1 MNWFETKKIAREK
14 FNKSF
19 SLTKE
24 GNSLYLSIWIC
35 IYLHDLE
42 LDVSRPEE
50 TNINKALVLVDH
62 HKGRLVVSCNT
73 QARHKGIHKNMPLS
87 AAYAL
92 CSDLIVKKR
101 SPDEE
106 GKTLHA
112 LAAWAMRFTSM
123 VSLIPPNALV
133 LDVKGSERL
142 FGGLDCLKALIQKD
156 FQMLGHQASIS
167 LAPTP
172 TAAWMLARANAPG
185 TFFETDVSNLTA
197 DLSDIDVGVC
207 GFDLGIL
214 EGLRSV
220 GLNQFSDLYCMPR
233 DGLARRFGPMVIDF
247 VDKALGKTADP
258 RRRFSMPPSYKC
270 GTELSFE
277 SSNIETLLLYTEHL
291 LSKLSEVLWIGEKAF
306 FELDFQLFYRKH
318 LATKLSISLF
328 SPTCDVSHIQTL
340 LREKLERTT
349 ISGPVKSI
357 TLSVKRSTP
366 LTKKNLDFFYSAPVD
381 GKRWEYLVDKI
392 RTRLGNKALYGL
404 GLCDEYRP
412 ERAWIKR
419 NLIDVIYNVD
429 VPQSQRPIWLLPE
442 PLPVKICSGKPVI
455 RGLLK
460 LSYQRERIESGW
472 WDGQDVSRDYFI
484 GRNASGEK
492 FWIFRNLETEDD
504 WYIHGVFS

>member
-233 DGLARRFGPMVIDF
+233 DGLARRFGPMAVSYTHLTLPT
-247 VDKALGKTADP
+247 KA
-258 RRRFSMPPSYKC
+258 
-270 GTELSFE
+270 
-277 SSNIETLLLYTEHL
+277 
-291 LSKLSEVLWIGEKAF
+291 
-306 FELDFQLFYRKH
+306 
-318 LATKLSISLF
+318 
-328 SPTCDVSHIQTL
+328 
-340 LREKLERTT
+340 
-349 ISGPVKSI
+349 
-357 TLSVKRSTP
+357 
-366 LTKKNLDFFYSAPVD
+366 
-381 GKRWEYLVDKI
+381 
-392 RTRLGNKALYGL
+392 
-404 GLCDEYRP
+404 
-412 ERAWIKR
+412 
-419 NLIDVIYNVD
+419 
-429 VPQSQRPIWLLPE
+429 
-442 PLPVKICSGKPVI
+442 
-455 RGLLK
+455 
-460 LSYQRERIESGW
+460 
-472 WDGQDVSRDYFI
+472 
-484 GRNASGEK
+484 
-492 FWIFRNLETEDD
+492 
-504 WYIHGVFS
+504 